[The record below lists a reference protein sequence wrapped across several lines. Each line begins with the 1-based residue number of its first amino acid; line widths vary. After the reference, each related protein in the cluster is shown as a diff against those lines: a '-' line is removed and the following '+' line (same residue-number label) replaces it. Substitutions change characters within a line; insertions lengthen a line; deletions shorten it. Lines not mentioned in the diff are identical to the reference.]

1 MSMVKGLNRH
11 LGLELAAHVRYQGHA
26 NIIAFRGYAKLAA
39 TYKEEAGEELGHAD
53 KIVYRVQQ
61 LEGFPEYMSVSE
73 RIGPQLKQWDIQELL
88 TSDLE
93 VEKTVLD
100 SLAELIEQA
109 EASNDWETGNV
120 LRELVHDTEH
130 HITWLDQQ
138 VKLLEE
144 LGKANYLQAQI

>member
-1 MSMVKGLNRH
+1 MSMVTGLNRH

-61 LEGFPEYMSVSE
+61 LEGFPEYQAVADVA
-73 RIGPQLKQWDIQELL
+73 PALKRWDIQELL
-88 TSDLE
+88 SSDLE
-93 VEKTVLD
+93 VEKQVLD

-109 EASNDWETGNV
+109 EGSNDWETGNV
-120 LRELVHDTEH
+120 LRELVRDTES
-130 HITWLDQQ
+130 HITFLSTQIG
-138 VKLLEE
+138 LLEE
-144 LGKANYLQAQI
+144 LGKANYLQAML